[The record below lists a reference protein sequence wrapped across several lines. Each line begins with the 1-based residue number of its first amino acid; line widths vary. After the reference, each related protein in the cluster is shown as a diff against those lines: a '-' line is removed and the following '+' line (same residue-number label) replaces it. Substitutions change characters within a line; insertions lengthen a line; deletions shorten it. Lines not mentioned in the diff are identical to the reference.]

1 LFATYVKMQERV
13 PTKQK
18 RKYKKVPGSQGLG
31 RHGSPS
37 SSGQHNGGYGNPGSI
52 LGSLTSHALAEA
64 LEEEW
69 KWEAGSNMMNVR
81 ENGNTN
87 NLDDMFS
94 FRLHPLLQHPEEGTE
109 LPQCVRIPESDL

>member
-1 LFATYVKMQERV
+1 
-13 PTKQK
+13 
-18 RKYKKVPGSQGLG
+18 
-31 RHGSPS
+31 
-37 SSGQHNGGYGNPGSI
+37 
-52 LGSLTSHALAEA
+52 
-64 LEEEW
+64 
-69 KWEAGSNMMNVR
+69 MMNVR